1 MWDWEHSLRARGGQK
16 ASPLRL
22 PVTLIIN
29 NYHRNYNEGD
39 QDLLV
44 VKLALKECNESM
56 KLLFQ
61 LRGIIY

>member
-1 MWDWEHSLRARGGQK
+1 MGKKLHLCAFLSHQL
-16 ASPLRL
+16 SPAE
-22 PVTLIIN
+22 
-29 NYHRNYNEGD
+29 RNYNEGD